1 MDVGTESPLSNF
13 VDHTCLEGLVNMLE
27 GRTAIQ
33 KDHDKLEKKIDKS
46 LINCNKGKCKVL
58 PQGWNNPMQQ
68 YRLEAVGENQKSTW
82 GS

>member
-13 VDHTCLEGLVNMLE
+13 VDDTRLEGGVDMLE

-33 KDHDKLEKKIDKS
+33 NDHDKLEKRVDKS

-58 PQGWNNPMQQ
+58 RQG
-68 YRLEAVGENQKSTW
+68 
-82 GS
+82 